1 MDETKTEDEVPQGTS
16 EPPMEPSSPEDA
28 FFPKDGVS
36 YKEAKFFAYKEMAT
50 ALNRPEMMRYDY
62 RLDEEGEV
70 AYLNGL
76 SMDIH
81 DKPLQGWFFTL
92 LMAAKNKSAFIEV
105 NGKKWILEAGN
116 RNRENGCTE
125 HERTTFQKRD
135 LKVLPDDAP
144 EDSFK
149 ISYHL
154 FERMINT
161 VARFLM
167 GKELRFNHFLDPSK
181 KTRMEVFYNDILEEA
196 VRRAKEEGIAFEVDE
211 TSEDIHFVKI
221 KIPELDH

>member
-1 MDETKTEDEVPQGTS
+1 MEREKTEDGVPRDTP
-16 EPPMEPSSPEDA
+16 EPPMEPSSPEDPL
-28 FFPKDGVS
+28 FPKDSVS
-36 YKEAKFFAYKEMAT
+36 YKEAKFLAYKEMAV

-62 RLDEEGEV
+62 RLEEEGEV

-92 LMAAKNKSAFIEV
+92 LMAAKNKSSFIEV
-105 NGKKWILEAGN
+105 NNKKWILETGN
-116 RNRENGCTE
+116 RDGENGCPE
-125 HERTTFQKRD
+125 HERTAFQKRD

-144 EDSFK
+144 EDTLK
-149 ISYHL
+149 VSYHL

-161 VARFLM
+161 VARFLT
-167 GKELRFNHFLDPSK
+167 GKELRFNHFLDPLK
-181 KTRMEVFYNDILEEA
+181 KTRMEVFYNDMLEEA
-196 VRRAKEEGIAFEVDE
+196 VRRAKEEGIVFEVDE
-211 TSEDIHFVKI
+211 TSDNIRFVKI